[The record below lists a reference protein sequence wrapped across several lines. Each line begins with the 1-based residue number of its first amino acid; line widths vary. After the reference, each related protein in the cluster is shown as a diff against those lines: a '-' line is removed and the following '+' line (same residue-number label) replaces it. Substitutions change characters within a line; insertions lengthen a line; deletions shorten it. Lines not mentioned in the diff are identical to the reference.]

1 MRPVV
6 QGYIDPPVPEGT
18 EASVFAVFDANKK
31 LQYVGFSRDLRNSLR
46 TVFGRRPDKVFYHKC
61 ALGTPPLPSPP
72 PRPCPHVSCAGQP
85 ALACPPPV
93 VAQVL
98 AVASLHS
105 CGRGRGDRPGLVR
118 LVAPEAATA
127 RSALLLW

>member
-1 MRPVV
+1 MHSV

-61 ALGTPPLPSPP
+61 GF
-72 PRPCPHVSCAGQP
+72 P
-85 ALACPPPV
+85 A
-93 VAQVL
+93 QGG
-98 AVASLHS
+98 SS
-105 CGRGRGDRPGLVR
+105 R
-118 LVAPEAATA
+118 LLQWFV
-127 RSALLLW
+127 W